1 MPKLTTRMT
10 NNNQNRYSLPPSM
23 TSSQAAMAYYNLRA
37 PSSVTP
43 GYYDA
48 IPSTAAPMQASMA
61 AAYEPYAVAPLT
73 LPPSTHMPAVAS
85 QLPAQHRTASTAW
98 SSQDDAELL
107 QLRASGK
114 NWKDIHDYLMEHT
127 GKDKSANACRKRH
140 ERLIASR
147 NADDWDARKM
157 QRIAK
162 EYMSLRKEI
171 WAPLAQ
177 RTGEKWNVVEQK
189 VRHSPLPYP
198 IPVFGTPNDGG

>member
-147 NADDWDARKM
+147 NADGPWLMRATPASASSRVPGRPAIIITFTGKATSLHNAP
-157 QRIAK
+157 IACK
-162 EYMSLRKEI
+162 STMPGTNKPE
-171 WAPLAQ
+171 APA
-177 RTGEKWNVVEQK
+177 
-189 VRHSPLPYP
+189 SA
-198 IPVFGTPNDGG
+198 

>member
-48 IPSTAAPMQASMA
+48 IPSTAAPMQASM

-189 VRHSPLPYP
+189 VIHSPLHYP

>member
-23 TSSQAAMAYYNLRA
+23 APTATMAYYNLRA
-37 PSSVTP
+37 PTTVAP
-43 GYYDA
+43 GYYET
-48 IPSTAAPMQASMA
+48 IPSTAAPMQASM

-73 LPPSTHMPAVAS
+73 LPPTTHISAVAG
-85 QLPAQHRTASTAW
+85 QLPAQHRTASAAW

-114 NWKDIHDYLMEHT
+114 NWKDIHEHLLEHT

-147 NADDWDARKM
+147 NADDWDTRKM

-177 RTGEKWNVVEQK
+177 RTGEKWSVVEQK
-189 VRHSPLPYP
+189 VSLPVLP
-198 IPVFGTPNDGG
+198 DTEEPHLTEK